1 MATTPAPTRSRLARP
16 RPALHHGSMV
26 GPRAYALAS
35 ASTVAAGL
43 LLVGCGAGPQ
53 PPATALPTV
62 WPAGADQVVRGHDQA
77 VTGALTGGGRVRGTL
92 YPALPGA
99 NTLRLRVDGAG
110 DPGAPERVEVAATML
125 GMAMRPVTTTLVACD
140 GRYQGT
146 IALPMFGRYAARVV
160 VVTRRGRWRGT
171 LTLDVPLALGT

>member
-1 MATTPAPTRSRLARP
+1 
-16 RPALHHGSMV
+16 
-26 GPRAYALAS
+26 
-35 ASTVAAGL
+35 
-43 LLVGCGAGPQ
+43 
-53 PPATALPTV
+53 V
-62 WPAGADQVVRGHDQA
+62 WPAGAGQVVRGHDQA
-77 VTGALTGGGRVRGTL
+77 VTGALTGGGCVRGTL

-99 NTLRLRVDGAG
+99 NTLRLRVGDAG
-110 DPGAPERVEVAATML
+110 DAGTGAALGRVEVVAAMP
-125 GMAMRPVTTTLVACD
+125 GMAMRPVTTTLVARD